1 MQAVTAGMVAAMRER
16 LKATVV
22 LAVFLIVTGLTLGLA
37 REAIA
42 YTFNTGYDRGAVG
55 FPRDSDG
62 RVPEATGRLNGG
74 GAPSSRDRH
83 VYGQTSWWVY
93 VAEPYQETRDSIKY
107 DWRETDYCNV
117 SRDKVYAHERAHS
130 RGWGHGRGSPG
141 ANAAYYASITC
152 WP

>member
-1 MQAVTAGMVAAMRER
+1 MAAMRER
-16 LKATVV
+16 PKAAVV
-22 LAVFLIVTGLTLGLA
+22 LAVLLIVAGLTLGLA

-42 YTFNTGYDRGAVG
+42 YTFNTNSDTGARG

-62 RVPEATGRLNGG
+62 YVPEALGSLNGG
-74 GAPSSRDRH
+74 GPPSSRSYH

-117 SRDKVYAHERAHS
+117 SRDRVRNHEHAHS
-130 RGWGHGRGSPG
+130 RGWGHGWGTP
-141 ANAAYYASITC
+141 AQNAAYYAEIPCRS
-152 WP
+152 